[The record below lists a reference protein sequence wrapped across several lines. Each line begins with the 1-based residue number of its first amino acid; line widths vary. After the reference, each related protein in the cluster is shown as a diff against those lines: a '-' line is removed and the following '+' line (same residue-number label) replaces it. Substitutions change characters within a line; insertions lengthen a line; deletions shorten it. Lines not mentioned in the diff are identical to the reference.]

1 MQSHKSFV
9 LPVIAMLLAY
19 PPADAQ
25 SKSYHVEVV
34 DASGGLKRTYVVNDS
49 DKTIEAVHFSARCE
63 PAHDTA
69 HWFFRDVLS
78 SSSQTVGLKP
88 SGRLQVLGFSAEE
101 NSSCAVHVDAVLF
114 ADGTHDG
121 NDSGLRAIQAHRDG
135 VFVVLKYWSAR
146 LAKEGPETFDLASC
160 NADAKRRSD
169 EASTRFASLHKSGEE
184 QPVGDAYRE
193 GRLNGEMNVFTEV
206 IQLPHGKT
214 ATYDFHRLSDLV
226 MAWMNR
232 FDNDPSASTLS
243 AEFVTG
249 IGEP

>member
-146 LAKEGPETFDLASC
+146 LAKEGPETFDLAS
-160 NADAKRRSD
+160 
-169 EASTRFASLHKSGEE
+169 LHKSGEE